1 MSKIVC
7 MHVCM
12 CALATVR
19 ACKVFIFVHSDTNTL
34 NNPKD
39 YFPHESSIAVHYRL
53 TRLIQCDYKL
63 IQNYVLKNKTVTIM
77 ELYYA
82 YE

>member
-1 MSKIVC
+1 
-7 MHVCM
+7 MHVCA

-39 YFPHESSIAVHYRL
+39 YFPHESSLAVLCRL

-63 IQNYVLKNKTVTIM
+63 IKNYVLKNNIVTIM